1 MPSHPQ
7 GMSTILIQS
16 WSQEFVTNS
25 FLSAQ
30 IVNAL
35 SESIYVS
42 DTGGPHVFAY
52 GPVMGIATAIIAVG
66 IAVTVSVGPERKGR
80 KFEVT
85 PVVGE
90 HDIKK
95 DIEMG
100 EASDDDKNVT
110 SQVEVIDHKH

>member
-1 MPSHPQ
+1 M
-7 GMSTILIQS
+7 T
-16 WSQEFVTNS
+16 
-25 FLSAQ
+25 
-30 IVNAL
+30 
-35 SESIYVS
+35 

-66 IAVTVSVGPERKGR
+66 IAVTVAVGPERKGR

-90 HDIKK
+90 SNFKK

-100 EASDDDKNVT
+100 EGSEDESKNIASE
-110 SQVEVIDHKH
+110 VEVIELKH